1 MPKYRSQTF
10 TNVRDIDA
18 FFQKLGSSGFV
29 DWFNSNV
36 GGRENWG
43 GKRIS
48 GNDNLHR
55 GLSSFMVEMIELTS
69 ILKRNNQL

>member
-48 GNDNLHR
+48 GNDNWNKVWTSGNLIFNKV
-55 GLSSFMVEMIELTS
+55 FMY
-69 ILKRNNQL
+69 KFNYNK